1 MSSEQL
7 AALKAVLRERG
18 KPDNPTVPEM
28 ARADRGSGR
37 AVPRARRGG
46 CHARDRRRPLCGMDR
61 RARMPGGPR
70 RALPAWR
77 RLCHRLLRFATATS
91 PGTSPRRRKRKFLL
105 LDYRLAP
112 ESPFPAAVDDAV
124 AAYCW
129 LLDQGY
135 APGRLSIAGDSA
147 GGGLTVAALVALRY
161 RGQPMPA
168 AGLCLS
174 PWVDM
179 EGVGASMTAKEDEDP
194 TLNHEALLWFSE
206 RYLAGAD
213 PRAPLAAPIYADL
226 AGLPPLLVQVGT
238 AEVLL
243 DDSLRLAERAREA
256 GVDVSLDVAHDMMHV
271 WHLFE
276 PVLDEAGEAIARAG
290 AFLRGRMR

>member
-7 AALKAVLRERG
+7 AALKTLLRERG
-18 KPDNPTVPEM
+18 KPENPTVPEM
-28 ARADRGSGR
+28 RARIAEVGERFPAPAEADVTPVAVAGQPAEWVAAPGCLADRAILYLHGGGYVIGSCDSHRNLAYNIAAASR
-37 AVPRARRGG
+37 AKV
-46 CHARDRRRPLCGMDR
+46 
-61 RARMPGGPR
+61 
-70 RALPAWR
+70 
-77 RLCHRLLRFATATS
+77 
-91 PGTSPRRRKRKFLL
+91 LL

-112 ESPFPAAVDDAV
+112 ESPFPAAVQDAV

-129 LLDQGY
+129 LLDEGF
-135 APGRLSIAGDSA
+135 APGRLAIGGDSA

-161 RGQPMPA
+161 HGQPMPA

-179 EGVGASMTAKEDEDP
+179 EGVGVSMTAKEDEDP

-213 PRAPLAAPIYADL
+213 ARAPLAAPIYADL
-226 AGLPPLLVQVGT
+226 VGLPPLLIQVGT

-243 DDSLRLAERAREA
+243 DDSLRLAERARAA

>member
-7 AALKAVLRERG
+7 AALKTVLRERG
-18 KPDNPTVPEM
+18 KPENPTVAEM
-28 ARADRGSGR
+28 RARIAEVGERFPAPAEADVTSVTVAGRPAEWVAAPGVDTGR
-37 AVPRARRGG
+37 AVLYLHGGGYVIGSCDSHRNLAYNIAAASKARV
-46 CHARDRRRPLCGMDR
+46 
-61 RARMPGGPR
+61 
-70 RALPAWR
+70 
-77 RLCHRLLRFATATS
+77 
-91 PGTSPRRRKRKFLL
+91 LL

-112 ESPFPAAVDDAV
+112 ESPFPAAVEDAV
-124 AAYCW
+124 GAYCW
-129 LLDQGY
+129 LLDEGF

-179 EGVGASMTAKEDEDP
+179 EGVGASMAAKEDEDP
-194 TLNHEALLWFSE
+194 MLNHEALLWFSE
-206 RYLAGAD
+206 RYLGGAD
-213 PRAPLAAPIYADL
+213 ARAPLAAPIYADL
-226 AGLPPLLVQVGT
+226 RGLPPLLVQVGT

-243 DDSLRLAERAREA
+243 DDSLRLAERARAA

>member
-1 MSSEQL
+1 MSAEQL
-7 AALKAVLRERG
+7 AALNAALRERG
-18 KPDNPTVPEM
+18 KPDNPTVAEMRARIEEVGERFPAPE
-28 ARADRGSGR
+28 AAEVVAVTVAGRPAEWVAAPGSHADRAVLYLHGGGYVIGSCNTHR
-37 AVPRARRGG
+37 NLAYNLSAASKARV
-46 CHARDRRRPLCGMDR
+46 
-61 RARMPGGPR
+61 
-70 RALPAWR
+70 
-77 RLCHRLLRFATATS
+77 
-91 PGTSPRRRKRKFLL
+91 LL

-112 ESPFPAAVDDAV
+112 EEPFPAPVEDAV
-124 AAYCW
+124 GAYGW
-129 LLDQGY
+129 LLDQGF
-135 APGRLSIAGDSA
+135 APARLAVAGDSA

-161 RGQPMPA
+161 RGQPLPA

-179 EGVGASMTAKEDEDP
+179 EGVGASMAAKADEDP
-194 TLNHEALLWFSE
+194 SLNQDLLLWFSE

-243 DDSLRLAERAREA
+243 DDSLRLVERARAA
-256 GVDVSLDVAHDMMHV
+256 GVDVSLDIAHDMIHV
-271 WHLFE
+271 WHLFA
-276 PVLDEAGEAIARAG
+276 PILDEAGEAIARAG

>member
-7 AALKAVLRERG
+7 AALMTVLRERG
-18 KPDNPTVPEM
+18 KPENPTVAEM
-28 ARADRGSGR
+28 RARIAEVGERFPAPAEAEVTPVTVAGRSAEWVAAPGVDADRAVLYLHGGGYVIGSCDTHR
-37 AVPRARRGG
+37 NLAYNLSAASKARV
-46 CHARDRRRPLCGMDR
+46 
-61 RARMPGGPR
+61 
-70 RALPAWR
+70 
-77 RLCHRLLRFATATS
+77 
-91 PGTSPRRRKRKFLL
+91 LL

-112 ESPFPAAVDDAV
+112 ESPFPAAVEDAV

-129 LLDQGY
+129 LLDEGF
-135 APGRLSIAGDSA
+135 APGRLSVAGDSA

-179 EGVGASMTAKEDEDP
+179 EGVGASMTAKEAEDP
-194 TLNHEALLWFSE
+194 TLNHEVLLWFSE

-213 PRAPLAAPIYADL
+213 ARAPLAAPIYADL
-226 AGLPPLLVQVGT
+226 KGLPPLLVQVGT

-243 DDSLRLAERAREA
+243 DDSLRLAERARAA

-276 PVLDEAGEAIARAG
+276 PLLDEAGEAIARAG

>member
-7 AALKAVLRERG
+7 AALKTLLRERG
-18 KPDNPTVPEM
+18 KPENPTVPEM
-28 ARADRGSGR
+28 RERIAEVGERFPAPDEADVTPVTVAGRYAEWIAAPGCLPDR
-37 AVPRARRGG
+37 AVLYLHGG
-46 CHARDRRRPLCGMDR
+46 GYVIGSCDS
-61 RARMPGGPR
+61 
-70 RALPAWR
+70 
-77 RLCHRLLRFATATS
+77 HRNLAYNLAAAS
-91 PGTSPRRRKRKFLL
+91 KAKVLL

-112 ESPFPAAVDDAV
+112 EHPFPAAVHDAV

-129 LLDQGY
+129 LLDEGF
-135 APGRLSIAGDSA
+135 APGRLAIGGDSA

-179 EGVGASMTAKEDEDP
+179 EGVGASMAAKEAEDP
-194 TLNHEALLWFSE
+194 TLNHDMLLWFSE

-213 PRAPLAAPIYADL
+213 ARAPLAAPIYADL

-243 DDSLRLAERAREA
+243 DDSLRLAERARAA

-271 WHLFE
+271 WQLFA

>member
-7 AALKAVLRERG
+7 AALKTVLRERG
-18 KPDNPTVPEM
+18 KPEDPTVAEM
-28 ARADRGSGR
+28 RARIVEVGERFPAPVEAEVTPVSVAGRPAEWVVAPGSGADRAVLYLHGGGYVIGSCDTHR
-37 AVPRARRGG
+37 NLAYNISAAAKARV
-46 CHARDRRRPLCGMDR
+46 
-61 RARMPGGPR
+61 
-70 RALPAWR
+70 
-77 RLCHRLLRFATATS
+77 
-91 PGTSPRRRKRKFLL
+91 LL

-124 AAYCW
+124 GAYCW
-129 LLDQGY
+129 LLDAGF
-135 APGRLSIAGDSA
+135 APGRISIGGDSA

-179 EGVGASMTAKEDEDP
+179 EGVGASMTAKADEDP
-194 TLNHEALLWFSE
+194 TLNHEVLLWFSE

-213 PRAPLAAPIYADL
+213 ARAPLAAPIYADL
-226 AGLPPLLVQVGT
+226 SGLPPLLIQVGT

-243 DDSLRLAERAREA
+243 DDSLRLAEHAREA

>member
-1 MSSEQL
+1 MSAEQL
-7 AALKAVLRERG
+7 AALNAALRERG
-18 KPDNPTVPEM
+18 KPENPTVAEMRARIEEVGERFPAPEE
-28 ARADRGSGR
+28 AEIAPVTVAGRPAEWVAAPGAHADRAVLYLHGGGYVIGSCNTHR
-37 AVPRARRGG
+37 NLAYNLSAASKARV
-46 CHARDRRRPLCGMDR
+46 
-61 RARMPGGPR
+61 
-70 RALPAWR
+70 
-77 RLCHRLLRFATATS
+77 
-91 PGTSPRRRKRKFLL
+91 LL

-112 ESPFPAAVDDAV
+112 EEPFPAPVEDAV
-124 AAYCW
+124 GAYGW
-129 LLDQGY
+129 LLGEGF
-135 APGRLSIAGDSA
+135 AAGRLAVAGDSA

-179 EGVGASMTAKEDEDP
+179 EGVGASMAAKEGEDP
-194 TLNHEALLWFSE
+194 SLNQDLLLWFSE

-243 DDSLRLAERAREA
+243 DDSLRLVERARAA
-256 GVDVSLDVAHDMMHV
+256 GVDVSLDVAHDMIHV
-271 WHLFE
+271 WHLFA
-276 PVLDEAGEAIARAG
+276 PILDEAGEAIARAG

>member
-28 ARADRGSGR
+28 RARIGEVGERFPAPAEAEVRPVTAAGRPAEWVSAAGCLQDR
-37 AVPRARRGG
+37 AVLYLHGGGYVIGSCDTHRNLAYNIAAASKARV
-46 CHARDRRRPLCGMDR
+46 
-61 RARMPGGPR
+61 
-70 RALPAWR
+70 
-77 RLCHRLLRFATATS
+77 
-91 PGTSPRRRKRKFLL
+91 LL

-112 ESPFPAAVDDAV
+112 EHPFPAAVDDAA

-129 LLDQGY
+129 LLDEGF
-135 APGRLSIAGDSA
+135 APGRLAIGGDSA
-147 GGGLTVAALVALRY
+147 GGGLTVSTLVALRY

-179 EGVGASMTAKEDEDP
+179 EGVGASMTAKEAEDP
-194 TLNHEALLWFSE
+194 TLNHDALLWFSE

-226 AGLPPLLVQVGT
+226 SGLPPLLVQVGT

-243 DDSLRLAERAREA
+243 DDSLRLAERARAA
-256 GVDVSLDVAHDMMHV
+256 GVDVSVDVAHDMMHV

>member
-7 AALKAVLRERG
+7 AALKATLRERG
-18 KPDNPTVPEM
+18 KPENPTVAEM
-28 ARADRGSGR
+28 RARIAEVGERFPAPAEAEVTPVTVAGRPAEWVVASGSGADRAVLYLHGGGYVIGSCDTHR
-37 AVPRARRGG
+37 NLAYNLSAASKARV
-46 CHARDRRRPLCGMDR
+46 
-61 RARMPGGPR
+61 
-70 RALPAWR
+70 
-77 RLCHRLLRFATATS
+77 
-91 PGTSPRRRKRKFLL
+91 LL

-112 ESPFPAAVDDAV
+112 ESPFPAAVEDAV

-129 LLDQGY
+129 LLDEGF
-135 APGRLSIAGDSA
+135 APGRLSIGGDSA

-194 TLNHEALLWFSE
+194 TLNHEVLLWFSE

-213 PRAPLAAPIYADL
+213 ARAPLAAPIYADL
-226 AGLPPLLVQVGT
+226 TGLPPLLVQIGT

-243 DDSLRLAERAREA
+243 DDSLRLAECARAA
-256 GVDVSLDVAHDMMHV
+256 GVDVSLDVAYEMMHV

-290 AFLRGRMR
+290 AFLRGRMQ

>member
-7 AALKAVLRERG
+7 AALKATLRERG
-18 KPDNPTVPEM
+18 KPENPTVVEM
-28 ARADRGSGR
+28 RARIAEVGERFPAPAEAEVTPVTVAGRPAEWVVASGSSADRAVLYLHGGGYVIGSCDTHR
-37 AVPRARRGG
+37 NLAYNLSAASKARV
-46 CHARDRRRPLCGMDR
+46 
-61 RARMPGGPR
+61 
-70 RALPAWR
+70 
-77 RLCHRLLRFATATS
+77 
-91 PGTSPRRRKRKFLL
+91 LL

-112 ESPFPAAVDDAV
+112 ESPFPAAVEDAV

-129 LLDQGY
+129 LLDEGF
-135 APGRLSIAGDSA
+135 APGRLSIGGDSA

-179 EGVGASMTAKEDEDP
+179 EGVGASMTAKADEDP
-194 TLNHEALLWFSE
+194 TLNHEVLLWFSE

-213 PRAPLAAPIYADL
+213 ARAPLAAPIYADL

-243 DDSLRLAERAREA
+243 DDSLRLAECARAA
-256 GVDVSLDVAHDMMHV
+256 GVDVSLDVAHEMMHV

-290 AFLRGRMR
+290 AFLRGRMQ

>member
-7 AALKAVLRERG
+7 AALKATLRERG
-18 KPDNPTVPEM
+18 KPENPTVAEMRARIAEVGERFPAPPE
-28 ARADRGSGR
+28 AEVTPVTVAGRPAEWVVASGSSADRAVLYLHGGGYVIGSCDTHR
-37 AVPRARRGG
+37 NLAYNLSAASKARV
-46 CHARDRRRPLCGMDR
+46 
-61 RARMPGGPR
+61 
-70 RALPAWR
+70 
-77 RLCHRLLRFATATS
+77 
-91 PGTSPRRRKRKFLL
+91 LL

-112 ESPFPAAVDDAV
+112 ESPFPAAVEDAV

-129 LLDQGY
+129 LLDEGF
-135 APGRLSIAGDSA
+135 APGRLSIGGDSA

-179 EGVGASMTAKEDEDP
+179 EGVGASMTAKADEDP
-194 TLNHEALLWFSE
+194 TLNHEVLLWFSE

-213 PRAPLAAPIYADL
+213 ARAPLAAPIYADL

-243 DDSLRLAERAREA
+243 DDSLRLAECARAA
-256 GVDVSLDVAHDMMHV
+256 GVDVSLDVAYEMMHV

-290 AFLRGRMR
+290 AFLRGRMQ

>member
-7 AALKAVLRERG
+7 AALKTVLRERG
-18 KPDNPTVPEM
+18 KPENPTVAEM
-28 ARADRGSGR
+28 RARIAEVGERFPAPAEAEVTPVTVAGRPAEWVAAPGSGADRAVLYLHGGGYVIGSCDTHR
-37 AVPRARRGG
+37 NLAYNLSAASKARV
-46 CHARDRRRPLCGMDR
+46 
-61 RARMPGGPR
+61 
-70 RALPAWR
+70 
-77 RLCHRLLRFATATS
+77 
-91 PGTSPRRRKRKFLL
+91 LL

-112 ESPFPAAVDDAV
+112 ESPFPAAVEDAV

-129 LLDQGY
+129 LLDEGF
-135 APGRLSIAGDSA
+135 APGRLSIGGDSA

-194 TLNHEALLWFSE
+194 TLNHEVLLWFSE

-213 PRAPLAAPIYADL
+213 ARAPLAAPIYADL
-226 AGLPPLLVQVGT
+226 TGLPPLLVQIGT

-243 DDSLRLAERAREA
+243 DDSLRLAECARAA
-256 GVDVSLDVAHDMMHV
+256 GVDVSLDVAYEMMHV

-290 AFLRGRMR
+290 AFLRGRMQ

>member
-7 AALKAVLRERG
+7 AVLKTLLRERG
-18 KPDNPTVPEM
+18 KPENPTVPEM
-28 ARADRGSGR
+28 RERIAEVGERFPAPSEAEVSPVTVAGRPAEWVSAAGCRPDR
-37 AVPRARRGG
+37 AVLYLHGGGYVIGSCDSHRNLAYNIAAASKARV
-46 CHARDRRRPLCGMDR
+46 
-61 RARMPGGPR
+61 
-70 RALPAWR
+70 
-77 RLCHRLLRFATATS
+77 
-91 PGTSPRRRKRKFLL
+91 LL

-112 ESPFPAAVDDAV
+112 EAPFPAAVDDAV

-129 LLDQGY
+129 LLDEGF
-135 APGRLSIAGDSA
+135 APGRLAVGGDSA

-179 EGVGASMTAKEDEDP
+179 EGTGASMTAKEEEDP
-194 TLNHEALLWFSE
+194 TLNHDTLLWFAE

-243 DDSLRLAERAREA
+243 DDSLRLAERARAA
-256 GVDVSLDVAHDMMHV
+256 GVDLSLDVAHDMMHV

-276 PVLDEAGEAIARAG
+276 PLLDEAGEAIARAG
-290 AFLRGRMR
+290 AFIRGRMR

>member
-7 AALKAVLRERG
+7 AALKATLRERG
-18 KPDNPTVPEM
+18 KPENPTVAEM
-28 ARADRGSGR
+28 RARIAEVGERFPAPAEAEVTPVTVAGRPAEWVVASGSSADRAVLYLHGGGYVIGSCDTHR
-37 AVPRARRGG
+37 NLAYNLSAASKARV
-46 CHARDRRRPLCGMDR
+46 
-61 RARMPGGPR
+61 
-70 RALPAWR
+70 
-77 RLCHRLLRFATATS
+77 
-91 PGTSPRRRKRKFLL
+91 LL

-112 ESPFPAAVDDAV
+112 ESPFPAAVEDAV

-129 LLDQGY
+129 LLDEGF
-135 APGRLSIAGDSA
+135 APGRLSIGGDSA

-179 EGVGASMTAKEDEDP
+179 EGVGASMTAKADEDP
-194 TLNHEALLWFSE
+194 TLNHEVLLWFSE

-213 PRAPLAAPIYADL
+213 ARAPLAAPIYADL

-243 DDSLRLAERAREA
+243 DDSLRLAECARAA
-256 GVDVSLDVAHDMMHV
+256 GVDVSLDVAYDMMHV

-290 AFLRGRMR
+290 AFLRGRMQ

>member
-7 AALKAVLRERG
+7 AALKATLRERG
-18 KPDNPTVPEM
+18 KPENPTVVEM
-28 ARADRGSGR
+28 RARIAEVGERFPAPAEAEVTPVTVAGRPAEWVAAPGSSADRAVLYLHGGGYVIGSCDTHR
-37 AVPRARRGG
+37 NLAYNLSAASKARV
-46 CHARDRRRPLCGMDR
+46 
-61 RARMPGGPR
+61 
-70 RALPAWR
+70 
-77 RLCHRLLRFATATS
+77 
-91 PGTSPRRRKRKFLL
+91 LL

-112 ESPFPAAVDDAV
+112 ESPFPAAVEDAV

-129 LLDQGY
+129 LLDEGY
-135 APGRLSIAGDSA
+135 ASGRISIGGDSA
-147 GGGLTVAALVALRY
+147 GGGLTVAVLVALRY

-179 EGVGASMTAKEDEDP
+179 EGVGASMTAKANEDP
-194 TLNHEALLWFSE
+194 TLNHEVLLWFSE

-213 PRAPLAAPIYADL
+213 ARAPLAAPIYADL

-243 DDSLRLAERAREA
+243 DDSLRLAECARAA

-290 AFLRGRMR
+290 AFLRGRMQ

>member
-7 AALKAVLRERG
+7 AALKTLLRERG
-18 KPDNPTVPEM
+18 KPENPAVDEM
-28 ARADRGSGR
+28 RARIAEVGERFPAPADAEVTPVTAAGRPAEWVAAPGILADRAVLYLHGGGYVIGSCDTHR
-37 AVPRARRGG
+37 NLAYNLSAASKARV
-46 CHARDRRRPLCGMDR
+46 LV
-61 RARMPGGPR
+61 
-70 RALPAWR
+70 
-77 RLCHRLLRFATATS
+77 
-91 PGTSPRRRKRKFLL
+91 

-124 AAYCW
+124 NAYCW
-129 LLDQGY
+129 LLDEGFE
-135 APGRLSIAGDSA
+135 PGRLSIGGDSA

-179 EGVGASMTAKEDEDP
+179 EGVGASMAAKEDEDP

-213 PRAPLAAPIYADL
+213 ARAPLAAPIYADL
-226 AGLPPLLVQVGT
+226 SGLPPLLVQVGT

-243 DDSLRLAERAREA
+243 DDSLRLAERARAA

-271 WHLFE
+271 WHLFA

-290 AFLRGRMR
+290 TFLRGRMR

>member
-1 MSSEQL
+1 MNSEQL
-7 AALKAVLRERG
+7 AALKATLRERG
-18 KPDNPTVPEM
+18 KPENPTVAEM
-28 ARADRGSGR
+28 RARIAEVGERFPAPAEAEVTPVTVAGRPAEWVAAYGSNADRAVLYLHGGGYVIGSCDTHR
-37 AVPRARRGG
+37 NLAYNLSAASKARV
-46 CHARDRRRPLCGMDR
+46 
-61 RARMPGGPR
+61 
-70 RALPAWR
+70 
-77 RLCHRLLRFATATS
+77 
-91 PGTSPRRRKRKFLL
+91 LL

-112 ESPFPAAVDDAV
+112 ESPFPAAVEDAV

-129 LLDQGY
+129 LLDEGF
-135 APGRLSIAGDSA
+135 APGRLSIGGDSA
-147 GGGLTVAALVALRY
+147 GGGLTVATLVALRY

-179 EGVGASMTAKEDEDP
+179 EGVGASMTAKADEDP
-194 TLNHEALLWFSE
+194 TLNHEVLLWFSE

-213 PRAPLAAPIYADL
+213 ARAPLAAPIYADL

-243 DDSLRLAERAREA
+243 DDSLRLAECARAA

>member
-7 AALKAVLRERG
+7 AALKATLRERG
-18 KPDNPTVPEM
+18 KPENPTVVEM
-28 ARADRGSGR
+28 RARIAEVGERFPAPAEAEVTPVTVAGRPAEWVVASGSSADRAVLYLHGGGYVIGSCDTHR
-37 AVPRARRGG
+37 NLAYNLSAASKARV
-46 CHARDRRRPLCGMDR
+46 
-61 RARMPGGPR
+61 
-70 RALPAWR
+70 
-77 RLCHRLLRFATATS
+77 
-91 PGTSPRRRKRKFLL
+91 LL

-112 ESPFPAAVDDAV
+112 ESPFPAAVEDAV

-129 LLDQGY
+129 LLDEGY
-135 APGRLSIAGDSA
+135 APGRISIGGDSA
-147 GGGLTVAALVALRY
+147 GGGLTVAVLVALRY

-179 EGVGASMTAKEDEDP
+179 EGVGASMTAKEEDDP
-194 TLNHEALLWFSE
+194 TLNHEVLLWFSE

-213 PRAPLAAPIYADL
+213 ARAPLAAPIYADL

-243 DDSLRLAERAREA
+243 DDSLRLAEYARAA

>member
-7 AALKAVLRERG
+7 AALKATLRERG
-18 KPDNPTVPEM
+18 KPENPTVVEM
-28 ARADRGSGR
+28 RARIAEVGERFPAPAEAEVTPVTVAGRPAEWVAAPGSSADRAVLYLHGGGYVIGSCDTHR
-37 AVPRARRGG
+37 NLAYNLSAASKARV
-46 CHARDRRRPLCGMDR
+46 
-61 RARMPGGPR
+61 
-70 RALPAWR
+70 
-77 RLCHRLLRFATATS
+77 
-91 PGTSPRRRKRKFLL
+91 LL

-112 ESPFPAAVDDAV
+112 ESPFPAAVEDAV

-129 LLDQGY
+129 LLDEGF
-135 APGRLSIAGDSA
+135 APGRLSIGGDSA
-147 GGGLTVAALVALRY
+147 GGGLTVAVLVALRY

-179 EGVGASMTAKEDEDP
+179 EGVGASMTAKADEDP
-194 TLNHEALLWFSE
+194 TLNHEVLLWFSE

-213 PRAPLAAPIYADL
+213 ARAPLAAPIYADL

-243 DDSLRLAERAREA
+243 DDSLRLAECARAA
-256 GVDVSLDVAHDMMHV
+256 GVDVSLDVAYDMMHV

-290 AFLRGRMR
+290 AFLRGRMQ

>member
-7 AALKAVLRERG
+7 AALKTLLRERG
-18 KPDNPTVPEM
+18 KPENPTVPEM
-28 ARADRGSGR
+28 RARIAEVGERFPAPAEADVTPVTVAGRYAEWIAAPGCLADRAVLYLHGGGYVIGSCDSHR
-37 AVPRARRGG
+37 N
-46 CHARDRRRPLCGMDR
+46 L
-61 RARMPGGPR
+61 
-70 RALPAWR
+70 AWNI
-77 RLCHRLLRFATATS
+77 AAAS
-91 PGTSPRRRKRKFLL
+91 KAKVLL

-129 LLDQGY
+129 LLDEGF

-213 PRAPLAAPIYADL
+213 PRAPLRRADL
-226 AGLPPLLVQVGT
+226 RRPRGPAAAAGPGRDRRS
-238 AEVLL
+238 AAR
-243 DDSLRLAERAREA
+243 RLAPAR
-256 GVDVSLDVAHDMMHV
+256 
-271 WHLFE
+271 
-276 PVLDEAGEAIARAG
+276 
-290 AFLRGRMR
+290 RMRPRSRRRCQPRCCS

>member
-7 AALKAVLRERG
+7 AALKTVLRERG
-18 KPDNPTVPEM
+18 KPENPTVAEM
-28 ARADRGSGR
+28 RARIAEVGERFPAPAEADVTSVTVAGRPAEWVAAPGCLADRAVLYLHGGGYVIGSCDTHRNLAYNLSAASG
-37 AVPRARRGG
+37 ARV
-46 CHARDRRRPLCGMDR
+46 
-61 RARMPGGPR
+61 
-70 RALPAWR
+70 
-77 RLCHRLLRFATATS
+77 
-91 PGTSPRRRKRKFLL
+91 LL

-112 ESPFPAAVDDAV
+112 ESPFPAAVEDAV
-124 AAYCW
+124 GAYCW
-129 LLDQGY
+129 LLDEGF

-213 PRAPLAAPIYADL
+213 ARAPLAAPIYADL
-226 AGLPPLLVQVGT
+226 RGLPPLLVQVGT

-243 DDSLRLAERAREA
+243 DDSLRLAERARAA

>member
-7 AALKAVLRERG
+7 AALKTVLRERG
-18 KPDNPTVPEM
+18 KPENPTVAEM
-28 ARADRGSGR
+28 RARIAEVGERFPAPAEAEVTPVTVAGRPAEWVAAPGVDTGR
-37 AVPRARRGG
+37 AVLYLHGGGYVIGSCDTHRNLAYNLSAASGARV
-46 CHARDRRRPLCGMDR
+46 
-61 RARMPGGPR
+61 
-70 RALPAWR
+70 
-77 RLCHRLLRFATATS
+77 
-91 PGTSPRRRKRKFLL
+91 LL

-112 ESPFPAAVDDAV
+112 ESPFPAAVEDAV

-129 LLDQGY
+129 LLDEGF

-213 PRAPLAAPIYADL
+213 ARAPLAAPIYADL
-226 AGLPPLLVQVGT
+226 KGLPPLLVQVGT

-243 DDSLRLAERAREA
+243 DDSLRLAERARAA

>member
-7 AALKAVLRERG
+7 AALKTLLRERG
-18 KPDNPTVPEM
+18 KPENPAVDEM
-28 ARADRGSGR
+28 RARIAEVGERFPAPADAEVTPVTAAGRPAEWVTAPGILADRAVLYLHGGGYVIGSCDTHR
-37 AVPRARRGG
+37 NLAYNLSAASKARV
-46 CHARDRRRPLCGMDR
+46 LV
-61 RARMPGGPR
+61 
-70 RALPAWR
+70 
-77 RLCHRLLRFATATS
+77 
-91 PGTSPRRRKRKFLL
+91 

-124 AAYCW
+124 NAYCW
-129 LLDQGY
+129 LLDKGFE
-135 APGRLSIAGDSA
+135 PGRLSIGGDSA

-179 EGVGASMTAKEDEDP
+179 EGVGASMAAKEDEDP

-213 PRAPLAAPIYADL
+213 ARAPLAAPIYADL
-226 AGLPPLLVQVGT
+226 TGLPPLLIQVGT

-243 DDSLRLAERAREA
+243 DDSLRLAERARAA

-271 WHLFE
+271 WHLFA

-290 AFLRGRMR
+290 TFLRGRMR

>member
-7 AALKAVLRERG
+7 AALKTLLRERG
-18 KPDNPTVPEM
+18 KPENPTVPEM
-28 ARADRGSGR
+28 RARIAEVGERFPAPAEAEVTPVTVAGRYAEWIGAPGCLADRAVLYLHGGGYVIGSCDSHR
-37 AVPRARRGG
+37 NLAYNIAAASKARV
-46 CHARDRRRPLCGMDR
+46 
-61 RARMPGGPR
+61 
-70 RALPAWR
+70 
-77 RLCHRLLRFATATS
+77 
-91 PGTSPRRRKRKFLL
+91 LL

-112 ESPFPAAVDDAV
+112 ESPFPAPVDDAA

-129 LLDQGY
+129 LLDEGF

-179 EGVGASMTAKEDEDP
+179 EGVGASMTAKEEEDP

-243 DDSLRLAERAREA
+243 DDSLRLAERARAA

-276 PVLDEAGEAIARAG
+276 PVLDEAGEAITRAG

>member
-7 AALKAVLRERG
+7 AALKTVLRERG
-18 KPDNPTVPEM
+18 KPENPTVAEM
-28 ARADRGSGR
+28 RARIAEVGERFPAPAEADITPVTVAGRHAEWVAAPGCLADRAMLYLHGGGYVIGSCDTHR
-37 AVPRARRGG
+37 NLAYNIAAASKARV
-46 CHARDRRRPLCGMDR
+46 
-61 RARMPGGPR
+61 
-70 RALPAWR
+70 
-77 RLCHRLLRFATATS
+77 
-91 PGTSPRRRKRKFLL
+91 LL

-112 ESPFPAAVDDAV
+112 ESPFPAAVEDAV

-129 LLDQGY
+129 LLDEGF

-213 PRAPLAAPIYADL
+213 ARAPLAAPIYADL
-226 AGLPPLLVQVGT
+226 RGLPPLLVQVGT

-243 DDSLRLAERAREA
+243 DDSLRLAERARAA